1 MKRKKSMTV
10 FDIIAWTNEN
20 RELIIGS
27 RINNIYY
34 AGGYW
39 ALKIL
44 TKDGKKF
51 LKIEPGKRIHL
62 SLYEPYR
69 KSIDKFTA
77 FLRKHVRGGIIKN
90 LKYPSFERI
99 VFIDIDKSGKKYRLI
114 AEILPRGFVILTLN
128 DTILYANKFAELR
141 DRVVKP
147 RHIYQMPPSGI
158 NPLITEIG
166 GLEKLMHRGKDLVR
180 GIIYGW
186 NLPGEIAEEI
196 LYRAGLYEVKTIKP
210 QAINRDDLEVLKDE
224 LIKLYKES
232 LHGKGYLIKYGDLY
246 VSFTPYYP
254 RIYSELHEMNII
266 ETPKFNNAVD
276 TFFST
281 LEKEEIKKYEE
292 KSIEAEIAR
301 IKKSIEE
308 QEKIVNRYREL
319 SRRYNEV
326 ATLIATNY
334 EYVSEILEC
343 VNKVRKEI
351 SWEQVK
357 KHCNKVYDYDA
368 SRGTVTILLDGKEI
382 VLDVR
387 SGVDGN
393 IMNFYRLAGE
403 YRAKADR
410 ALKSIKELREKL
422 KQISEKAIV
431 ISRRVEAGI
440 KPRLWY
446 ERFHWLITSEGLLV
460 IAGRDA
466 NQNEAIVRR
475 YLDKKDVFL
484 HADIH
489 GAPAT
494 VIKTRGKIPGEKSIH
509 EASVIAACYSR
520 AWKLGFGE
528 IDVYWVRGEQVSK
541 KPPSGEYLGKGAF
554 MIYGKKNYIRHV
566 KLELAIGIEE
576 VYDEIYGRYQRV
588 IVGPN
593 ELIKDRAIAYTL
605 IVPGRLTPSKA
616 AKRILDL
623 INKITNTGLMIKVEE
638 IVERLPGPLDIIGV
652 EKGVKQG

>member
-1 MKRKKSMTV
+1 MEEMT
-10 FDIIAWTNEN
+10 
-20 RELIIGS
+20 
-27 RINNIYY
+27 
-34 AGGYW
+34 
-39 ALKIL
+39 
-44 TKDGKKF
+44 
-51 LKIEPGKRIHL
+51 
-62 SLYEPYR
+62 
-69 KSIDKFTA
+69 
-77 FLRKHVRGGIIKN
+77 
-90 LKYPSFERI
+90 
-99 VFIDIDKSGKKYRLI
+99 
-114 AEILPRGFVILTLN
+114 
-128 DTILYANKFAELR
+128 
-141 DRVVKP
+141 
-147 RHIYQMPPSGI
+147 
-158 NPLITEIG
+158 
-166 GLEKLMHRGKDLVR
+166 
-180 GIIYGW
+180 
-186 NLPGEIAEEI
+186 
-196 LYRAGLYEVKTIKP
+196 
-210 QAINRDDLEVLKDE
+210 
-224 LIKLYKES
+224 
-232 LHGKGYLIKYGDLY
+232 
-246 VSFTPYYP
+246 
-254 RIYSELHEMNII
+254 II

-281 LEKEEIKKYEE
+281 LEKEEVKKYEE
-292 KSIEAEIAR
+292 KSIDAEIVR

-410 ALKSIKELREKL
+410 ALKFIEELREKL

-431 ISRRVEAGI
+431 ISRRIEAGI

-466 NQNEAIVRR
+466 NQNEAIVRK
-475 YLDKKDVFL
+475 YLDKKDIFL

-576 VYDEIYGRYQRV
+576 VYDEIYGKYQRV
-588 IVGPN
+588 IAGPN

-616 AKRILDL
+616 AKRIFDL

>member
-20 RELIIGS
+20 KELIIGS

-34 AGGYW
+34 TGGYW

-44 TKDGKKF
+44 TRDGKKF
-51 LKIEPGKRIHL
+51 LKIEPGRRIHL
-62 SLYEPYR
+62 SLYEPYA

-77 FLRKHVRGGIIKN
+77 FLRKHIRGGIIKN
-90 LKYPSFERI
+90 LEYPGFERI
-99 VFIDIDKSGKKYRLI
+99 VFITIDRSGKRYRLI
-114 AEILPRGFVILTLN
+114 AEILPRGFIILALN

-147 RHIYQMPPSGI
+147 KHIYQSPPSGI
-158 NPLITEIG
+158 NPLITEIDL
-166 GLEKLMHRGKDLVR
+166 LEKSMHKGRDLVR

-210 QAINRDDLEVLKDE
+210 QTISRKDLETLKDE

-232 LHGKGYLIKYGDLY
+232 LQGKGYLIKYGDLY
-246 VSFTPYYP
+246 ISFTPYHP
-254 RIYSELHEMNII
+254 RLYSELHEMTII

-281 LEKEEIKKYEE
+281 LEKEEVKKYEE

-308 QEKIVNRYREL
+308 QEKIVNKYREL
-319 SRRYNEV
+319 SRKYSEI

-343 VNKVRKEI
+343 VNRVRKEI
-351 SWEQVK
+351 GWDYIK
-357 KHCNKVYDYDA
+357 RHCNKIYDYDA
-368 SRGTVTILLDGKEI
+368 SRGTVTIVLNDKEI

-387 SGVDGN
+387 SDIDGN

-410 ALKSIKELREKL
+410 ALKSIEDLREKL
-422 KQISEKAIV
+422 KQVSEKAII
-431 ISRRVEAGI
+431 ISRQVEAGI

-446 ERFHWLITSEGLLV
+446 ERFHWLITSEGFLV
-460 IAGRDA
+460 IAGKDA

-475 YLDKKDVFL
+475 YLDKKDIFL

-494 VIKTRGKIPGEKSIH
+494 VIKTRSKIPGEKSIH
-509 EASVIAACYSR
+509 EASIIAACYSK

-528 IDVYWVRGEQVSK
+528 IDVYWVWGEQVSK

-588 IVGPN
+588 IVGPS
-593 ELIKDRAIAYTL
+593 ELIKDKALAYAL
-605 IVPGRLTPSKA
+605 IIPGRLTPIKA
-616 AKRILDL
+616 AKRIFDL
-623 INKITNTGLMIKVEE
+623 VNRVINTSLMIKVEE
-638 IVERLPGPLDIIGV
+638 IVERLPGPLDIISV